1 MLYPLRVNLPRG
13 FLVLLAACPVLSGLC
28 LIGDETNPLAGVAL
42 LLAFVAA
49 TAYLWSWLPAT
60 TLFSNPARCSEAREE
75 RRSYRGAVG
84 LTVVGILVIALGGE
98 LVAEGAGSS
107 SWCSGCLVYS
117 SAW

>member
-49 TAYLWSWLPAT
+49 TAYL
-60 TLFSNPARCSEAREE
+60 
-75 RRSYRGAVG
+75 
-84 LTVVGILVIALGGE
+84 
-98 LVAEGAGSS
+98 
-107 SWCSGCLVYS
+107 
-117 SAW
+117 